1 MKVKKLKI
9 CIIFSGAAKCDC
21 KVKIVPA
28 SSPKLLKP
36 DKPKICY
43 DFCRFRRVTLKGCS
57 QCSSYSVLEYERHS
71 KSRNSEEDDYFAIP
85 HQVPPPPPPPL
96 RAPLYYPTVTKT
108 TNMVPIF
115 PVAQRAERTFQKTT
129 DATTPDWIKV
139 CAQLCKGGSGG
150 LLCNCDLPPL

>member
-1 MKVKKLKI
+1 M
-9 CIIFSGAAKCDC
+9 
-21 KVKIVPA
+21 KIVPA
-28 SSPKLLKP
+28 SSPKHLNKP

-57 QCSSYSVLEYERHS
+57 QCSSYSLFEYEQHS
-71 KSRNSEEDDYFAIP
+71 KSRNSDEDEYFAVA
-85 HQVPPPPPPPL
+85 HQLVPPPPPPPL
-96 RAPLYYPTVTKT
+96 RAPLYYPTVTRT
-108 TNMVPIF
+108 TKMALPIF
-115 PVAQRAERTFQKTT
+115 PVVHRAERIFETTT